1 MIRVRNNEIE
11 NMTLDSPKGDNL
23 TDASIK
29 NPDFYTY
36 YNTNLYRRRINA
48 IVGAPFP
55 QWTLPERTL

>member
-1 MIRVRNNEIE
+1 
-11 NMTLDSPKGDNL
+11 MTLDSPKGDNL
-23 TDASIK
+23 TDASVK

-55 QWTLPERTL
+55 QGTLPERTL